1 MCKSLLGDLLVHR
14 GRRLLGAFVDLPAK
28 EGDTLD
34 VDVRERVLNPSSAAD
49 GEYNLVLLLVDA
61 EVVVRRPHRFTRLHV
76 EDVLGVRPSTR
87 SQITDLSEL

>member
-14 GRRLLGAFVDLPAK
+14 SRRLLGAFVDLSAK

-34 VDVRERVLNPSSAAD
+34 VDVRERVLYLSSAAD

-61 EVVVRRPHRFTRLHV
+61 EVQGPLSG
-76 EDVLGVRPSTR
+76 LGGPKKF
-87 SQITDLSEL
+87 IY